1 METKKPDIKLIIDPC
16 EECFHSKVC
25 LMKKSITIILE
36 RWILLRTQLYI
47 PVTGN

>member
-25 LMKKSITIILE
+25 LMKKV
-36 RWILLRTQLYI
+36 RKKY
-47 PVTGN
+47 